1 MRRTPLILAVLALAA
16 TGCGSSN
23 DDKTDS
29 NSTEAAKST
38 PGALNSVPTK
48 PKKAEDKKAV
58 PAEQTTIKPSPT
70 TNLKQKPR
78 IPRQA
83 GDPPATLVK
92 QDIVT
97 GTGAT
102 AETGDNVTVRY
113 VGVRFRDNQQFDAS
127 WDRKPNS
134 FPFPLGAGQVIQ
146 GWDKG
151 IVGMKVGGRRQLT
164 IPPDLAYGAQ
174 GFPPDILPNETLIFV
189 VDLKKVQKS
198 G

>member
-1 MRRTPLILAVLALAA
+1 MRRASLLLAALAA
-16 TGCGSSN
+16 LAAAGCGSSN
-23 DDKTDS
+23 TKKTTT
-29 NSTEAAKST
+29 STATQPAQSAPADTSST
-38 PGALNSVPTK
+38 PAPSSSSSGGAATIKASPTK
-48 PKKAEDKKAV
+48 NLNRK
-58 PAEQTTIKPSPT
+58 PA
-70 TNLKQKPR
+70 

-83 GDPPATLVK
+83 GDPPGTLVK
-92 QDIVT
+92 QDIVK

-102 AETGDNVTVRY
+102 AKAGDQITVRY
-113 VGVRFRDNQQFDAS
+113 VGVRFRDGQQFDAS
-127 WDRKPNS
+127 WDRRPNS
-134 FPFPLGAGQVIQ
+134 FPFPLGASQVIQ

-189 VDLKKVQKS
+189 VDLTKVQKS

>member
-16 TGCGSSN
+16 GCGSSN

-29 NSTEAAKST
+29 TSTDAAKST
-38 PGALNSVPTK
+38 PGAITSVPTTS
-48 PKKAEDKKAV
+48 KKAKDKKAV
-58 PAEQTTIKPSPT
+58 PAGQTTIKPSPT

-92 QDIVT
+92 QDIVK

-102 AETGDNVTVRY
+102 AVTGDNVTVRY

-127 WDRKPNS
+127 W
-134 FPFPLGAGQVIQ
+134 
-146 GWDKG
+146 
-151 IVGMKVGGRRQLT
+151 
-164 IPPDLAYGAQ
+164 
-174 GFPPDILPNETLIFV
+174 
-189 VDLKKVQKS
+189 
-198 G
+198 